1 MKSVNLNVLTNIM
14 VRRVKE
20 IISDETGDRKRGE
33 GGADAS
39 QLIEVCVCVRSEGL
53 HVCVCI

>member
-20 IISDETGDRKRGE
+20 IISDETGHRKRGE

-39 QLIEVCVCVRSEGL
+39 QLIEVCV
-53 HVCVCI
+53 